1 MAHRKWILHVVECNS
16 TPQCICSHFNC
27 TAKLHSVACRMHSAH
42 AIFYVHNPTM
52 VQILWF
58 RVIWH
63 TENEFYMLWN
73 VIQHC
78 NVFVAILI
86 ALPNCIWQHVQ
97 CIWHIPYS
105 MFVTLHRLTSHAL
118 KWYDTQKMHLI
129 CYGMGFNNAMY
140 LQQFVAMQKQLP
152 ESDPSINCYFPAWI
166 WNYTIYVTVNRLTL
180 HIP

>member
-1 MAHRKWILHVVECNS
+1 
-16 TPQCICSHFNC
+16 
-27 TAKLHSVACRMHSAH
+27 
-42 AIFYVHNPTM
+42 
-52 VQILWF
+52 
-58 RVIWH
+58 
-63 TENEFYMLWN
+63 MLWN

-118 KWYDTQKMHLI
+118 KGYDTQKMHLI

-166 WNYTIYVTVNRLTL
+166 
-180 HIP
+180 